1 LIQEGGGGEM
11 DYITLLNLA
20 LCAIILALG
29 IRRYAQSGVKA
40 FVLIGL
46 GFLMFGISHIAT
58 LTGMTADYRTVLVF
72 VRAAGYI
79 LVILGMLL

>member
-1 LIQEGGGGEM
+1 M
-11 DYITLLNLA
+11 DYIALLNLA
-20 LCAIILALG
+20 LCAIILGLG
-29 IRRYAQSGVKA
+29 IRRYSQSGVKA
-40 FVLIGL
+40 FVFIGL

-58 LTGMTADYRTVLVF
+58 PANMTADYKTILVF